1 MLRASCLRPMH
12 SPTLSPP
19 PVAPSPV
26 YEPTA
31 VALWKGVTP
40 RADDLTASLSVGSVG
55 LVRLGGRFG
64 WVGLDGLGSVALG
77 WDGLGW
83 DGLDGLGRWG
93 SVGFGWV
100 G

>member
-1 MLRASCLRPMH
+1 MH

-19 PVAPSPV
+19 SHLAPPPV

-31 VALWKGVTP
+31 VALWNGVTP
-40 RADDLTASLSVGSVG
+40 RADDLTASLSVGFGGVG
-55 LVRLGGRFG
+55 EVRWGFG
-64 WVGLDGLGSVALG
+64 WVGLDGLGSVVLG